1 MRLPA
6 SSLRA
11 AALRA
16 LLGTAAAWRP
26 SEALRMT
33 DFLDASLPAQV
44 LSSTSPA
51 RGVVETVDAA
61 ARSSAVTALRFE
73 EAVEALRDAEEKVM
87 GTGSQSGAARAR
99 RTRPKAA
106 KDLDARQPDL
116 AAASLASSGE
126 WQQSVTFGSSDAAVN
141 ASGRA
146 ARSRR
151 AAAAEGAGPDPL
163 QDKASL
169 ALLLGAMATLLVG
182 SLVVVCLVNSWARSP
197 RARTRERP
205 SGEAA
210 RSLKK
215 ADVEGAGP
223 QPAKREEKAS
233 ATSGAR
239 DRGGLWH
246 WHASELQGCS
256 NSELRPARAG
266 PTSSGHAS
274 AEETPL
280 LTAAL
285 LCPVLQVPESTRL
298 NCIVENDMCRRRQ
311 EMAFNVRGVSGAHL
325 FQVRVA
331 ETTSKATPG
340 ILLEKLGG
348 EELLAFLSTEEVWQ
362 GVARPNLNI
371 FWPNGVHYG
380 TMQKSEEGE
389 YIVQQ
394 NGSVVLVYAGD
405 FASHSVKIKSGA
417 GRTVGSISQD
427 SPEEYQ
433 VMVHTLNDAG
443 LILLG
448 ALAIDKCEMEP
459 ASRPPSSMG
468 TSASDVGMLIGE
480 QQASPSRR
488 QSRESAQR
496 PELSWPRH

>member
-1 MRLPA
+1 
-6 SSLRA
+6 
-11 AALRA
+11 
-16 LLGTAAAWRP
+16 
-26 SEALRMT
+26 
-33 DFLDASLPAQV
+33 
-44 LSSTSPA
+44 
-51 RGVVETVDAA
+51 
-61 ARSSAVTALRFE
+61 
-73 EAVEALRDAEEKVM
+73 
-87 GTGSQSGAARAR
+87 
-99 RTRPKAA
+99 
-106 KDLDARQPDL
+106 
-116 AAASLASSGE
+116 
-126 WQQSVTFGSSDAAVN
+126 
-141 ASGRA
+141 
-146 ARSRR
+146 
-151 AAAAEGAGPDPL
+151 
-163 QDKASL
+163 
-169 ALLLGAMATLLVG
+169 
-182 SLVVVCLVNSWARSP
+182 VVVCLVSTWARSP
-197 RARTRERP
+197 RARTRERPGDRP

-246 WHASELQGCS
+246 WHASELQGGS
-256 NSELRPARAG
+256 NSELRPARASAG

-348 EELLAFLSTEEVWQ
+348 EELLAFLSTEEVWH

-371 FWPNGVHYG
+371 FWPSGVHYG

-405 FASHSVKIKSGA
+405 FAGHSVKIKSGA

-443 LILLG
+443 LIILG

-488 QSRESAQR
+488 QSRES
-496 PELSWPRH
+496 PGLSWPRH